1 MEDYNYEN
9 RKKNTAVAVAA
20 ATVAMLSVAATA
32 YSDYAT
38 GSAGAYGTLS
48 GQTAVLQSGSST
60 IFTIYTR
67 TSQAAPQLRAAIRV
81 TNTRNNV
88 IAYNNE
94 GSPVIAY
101 DTTATSCQSPGLSQ
115 SSPYSSFSTNAVY
128 GGNGKIINYVNTV
141 GDNNDMR

>member
-9 RKKNTAVAVAA
+9 RKKITTVAVAA

-48 GQTAVLQSGSST
+48 GQTTVLQSGSFT
-60 IFTIYTR
+60 IFTTYTR

-81 TNTRNNV
+81 TNTRNGV

-94 GSPVIAY
+94 GAPVIAY
-101 DTTATSCQSPGLSQ
+101 DTTSTSCQAPGLSK
-115 SSPYSSFSTNAVY
+115 SSPYSSYSTNEVY
-128 GGNGKIINYVNTV
+128 GGNGVRINYVNTV